1 MDFVFKD
8 RFDAGS
14 RLASL
19 LKEYKNKNAVLIAI
33 PRGGVPVG
41 YEIAKKL
48 NASLDIIAARKI
60 GHPKN
65 PEFGI
70 GAISENE
77 IIILDQLVP
86 ENIIK
91 KEEKELKRRIKIFR
105 QNKSLSYIKGRQVIL
120 VDDGVAQGVTAIA
133 AIKALKKFKPKS
145 IIFAAP
151 ICARQSL
158 HKIEREVEKVFCL
171 IALPSFKSIGEFY
184 ENFDPTTDEEVINLL
199 DHLP

>member
-1 MDFVFKD
+1 MGPVFKD
-8 RFDAGS
+8 RFDGGIK
-14 RLASL
+14 LASL
-19 LKEYKNKNAVLIAI
+19 LKEYENQNVVLIAI

-48 NASLDIIAARKI
+48 NASLNIIAARKI

-70 GAISENE
+70 GAISENG
-77 IIILDQLVP
+77 IIILNQLVP

-133 AIKALKKFKPKS
+133 AIKALKKLEPKS

-158 HKIEREVEKVFCL
+158 HKIEREVEKVVCL
-171 IALPSFKSIGEFY
+171 ITSSSFKSIGEFY
-184 ENFDPTTDEEVINLL
+184 ENFEQITDEEVISLIQ
-199 DHLP
+199 